1 MPHWP
6 ADTKAGSIPPA
17 SIPAAG
23 DVAGN
28 HVGAVLFVVA
38 FVYCWVSVNPF
49 EILQSPSANAAA
61 LNEITGVLLTIALF
75 IYAAA
80 NGLTSMVLRPRSL
93 ILLLFGWL
101 AMTSLMSV
109 EPLAAL
115 RRLFFTGLICACA
128 SLLLVLPRSRE
139 QFTLLVGLSALI
151 ILGASYLGVLLIPA
165 RAVHQ
170 AYDLVEPGLAGDW
183 RGIFDHRN
191 AAAPAMVILC
201 FFGLYVMRTSTGTA
215 RGTYVMRA
223 STGAARGAIVVLSL
237 VFLWMTNG
245 KIALGML
252 PLVLVLAFLLVRT
265 PVFGALLL
273 GAALAAASTITLG
286 SAFSPEIHTFVAD
299 LGLDPTFTA
308 RTDIWSLALKAVA
321 QQPVFGYGFGS
332 FWGSDMLLNS
342 IDASDTRAVEASHAH
357 NGFIEVLL
365 SGGIPAFVLTVLWLV
380 VLPLRDIAAAGA
392 RRADPALTALFTR
405 IWVYC
410 VLSALLES
418 SFFAGTGAVW
428 VSLLIGVFGLRQQAR
443 NYLVVENERPG

>member
-1 MPHWP
+1 MAHWP
-6 ADTKAGSIPPA
+6 ADMKAGSIPPA

-23 DVAGN
+23 DIAGN
-28 HVGAVLFVVA
+28 RVGAVLFVVV
-38 FVYCWVSVNPF
+38 FIYCWVSVNPF
-49 EILQSPSANAAA
+49 ENLQSPPANAAA
-61 LNEITGVLLTIALF
+61 LNQITGFLLTIALF

-80 NGLTSMVLRPRSL
+80 NGLTSMILRPRSL

-101 AMTSLMSV
+101 AITSLMSV
-109 EPLAAL
+109 EPLVAL

-128 SLLLVLPRSRE
+128 SLLLVLPKSRE
-139 QFTLLVGLSALI
+139 QFTRLIAISALV
-151 ILGASYLGVLLIPA
+151 ILGASYLGVFLIPG

-183 RGIFDHRN
+183 RGVFNHKN
-191 AAAPAMVILC
+191 GAAPAMVILC
-201 FFGLYVMRTSTGTA
+201 FFGLYVMRT
-215 RGTYVMRA
+215 

-245 KIALGML
+245 KTALGMF
-252 PLVLVLAFLLVRT
+252 PLVLVLAFFLVRT

-273 GAALAAASTITLG
+273 GATLAATSTITLG
-286 SAFSPEIHTFVAD
+286 SALSPQIHKFLAD
-299 LGLDPTFTA
+299 LGTDPTFTA
-308 RTDIWSLALKAVA
+308 RTEIWSLALKAVA
-321 QQPVFGYGFGS
+321 QQPVLGYGFGS

-342 IDASDTRAVEASHAH
+342 ADADDTWAVEASHAH
-357 NGFIEVLL
+357 NGFIEALL

-380 VLPLRDIAAAGA
+380 VLPLRDIAAARA
-392 RRADPALTALFTR
+392 RRADPALTILFTR

-418 SFFAGTGAVW
+418 NFFAGTGAVW

-443 NYLVVENERPG
+443 NHLVVENERPG

>member
-6 ADTKAGSIPPA
+6 ADMKAGSIPPA
-17 SIPAAG
+17 SIPATGDIAG
-23 DVAGN
+23 SR
-28 HVGAVLFVVA
+28 VGAVLFVVV
-38 FVYCWVSVNPF
+38 FIYCWVSVNPF
-49 EILQSPSANAAA
+49 ENLQSPPANAAA
-61 LNEITGVLLTIALF
+61 LNQVTGFLLTIALL

-109 EPLAAL
+109 EPLVAL

-128 SLLLVLPRSRE
+128 SLLLVLPKSRE
-139 QFTLLVGLSALI
+139 QFTRLVGLSALV
-151 ILGASYLGVLLIPA
+151 ILGASYLGVLLIPGQA
-165 RAVHQ
+165 RLHQ
-170 AYDLVEPGLAGDW
+170 IVGLMHG
-183 RGIFDHRN
+183 
-191 AAAPAMVILC
+191 PAMVILC
-201 FFGLYVMRTSTGTA
+201 FFGLYVMRT
-215 RGTYVMRA
+215 

-245 KIALGML
+245 KTALGMF
-252 PLVLVLAFLLVRT
+252 PLVLVLAFFLVRT

-273 GAALAAASTITLG
+273 GATLAATSTITLG
-286 SAFSPEIHTFVAD
+286 SALSPEIHKFIAD
-299 LGLDPTFTA
+299 LGFDPTFTA
-308 RTDIWSLALKAVA
+308 RTDIWSLALKAVEE
-321 QQPVFGYGFGS
+321 QPVFGYGFGS

-342 IDASDTRAVEASHAH
+342 ADADDTWAVEASHAH
-357 NGFIEVLL
+357 NGFIEALL
-365 SGGIPAFVLTVLWLV
+365 SGGVPAFVLTVLWLV
-380 VLPLRDIAAAGA
+380 VLPLRDIAAAKA

-418 SFFAGTGAVW
+418 NFFAGTGAVW

-443 NYLVVENERPG
+443 NYLVVENEKAG